1 MTFGRI
7 AGICLAIGVVVAAY
21 SCTGEERSR
30 EENFSSPDGTYRI
43 WLERTEKGDIA
54 GSARCL
60 SEKSRK
66 LLDSQL
72 PQMDTFMERLA
83 DNVKV
88 FGTYT
93 LADYKIK
100 GERAVVILRRSG
112 EDVIVVPMVKE
123 QGKWKVDLIALFG
136 GGE

>member
-21 SCTGEERSR
+21 SCTGGERSR

-43 WLERTEKGDIA
+43 WLERTEKGDIE
-54 GSARCL
+54 GSAKCL

-100 GERAVVILRRSG
+100 GDRAVVILRRSG
-112 EDVIVVPMVKE
+112 EDVIVVPMVRE
-123 QGKWKVDLIALFG
+123 RDEWKVDLIALFG